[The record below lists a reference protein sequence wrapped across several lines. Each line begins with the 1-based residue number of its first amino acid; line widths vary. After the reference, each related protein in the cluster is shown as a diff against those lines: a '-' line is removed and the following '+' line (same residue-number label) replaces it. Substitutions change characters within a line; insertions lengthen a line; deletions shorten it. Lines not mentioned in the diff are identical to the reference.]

1 MAVPFVS
8 FPILFY
14 WRFRFFSKC
23 IIRSIFQRNGFQPS
37 GSKVL
42 TTSMRADLISYT
54 HTFEQE
60 LPNPWTM
67 TFVGADTL
75 NALPAQCQMD
85 VMFVNATSS
94 NGVSRRLLRELYN
107 KNLVF
112 TWKMRTRWW
121 TTDDTAVTGAPGGNH
136 VHLNGP
142 KGPHLDIWHLRAI
155 KKCYPTGGN
164 DIKVLL
170 FFYRFR
176 NVERSNLLPPP

>member
-1 MAVPFVS
+1 MVS
-8 FPILFY
+8 IL
-14 WRFRFFSKC
+14 
-23 IIRSIFQRNGFQPS
+23 GFQPT
-37 GSKVL
+37 GSAVL

-112 TWKMRTRWW
+112 TWKMRIRWCA
-121 TTDDTAVTGAPGGNH
+121 TDETAVTDVLGGNH

-142 KGPHLDIWHLRAI
+142 KWAVFKNLASWSI
-155 KKCYPTGGN
+155 KKMPSNTGRG
-164 DIKVLL
+164 KLCRSVA
-170 FFYRFR
+170 FFFLYRFLEVL
-176 NVERSNLLPPP
+176 NA